1 MYVSSHASRAPAFCH
16 AVSAVEVASAY
27 CSTLLG
33 SALAK
38 AEVACR
44 ATAVTVGVGDGSTTV
59 AAAAGEPVAP
69 LLPERCDST
78 TPTTIPATTTT
89 AATIATGSSQAGRP
103 PVRDPLWCAVS
114 LMPSH
119 PRTAGR
125 APDGRQPID
134 APAAS
139 CPCSRTVS
147 VAPATVRPVTS
158 TSVRRPATPRGDA
171 ARADRSRPAFRCVE
185 CGWTTSKWVGRCGEC
200 HAWGSVSEDVGPGGG
215 APRTAAVVPTRSPAR
230 PIGEIDV
237 EAARARPTG
246 VSELDRVLGGGL
258 VPGAVVLLAGEPGV
272 GKSTLLLDVAAR
284 TAASGRTVLYITG
297 EESAGQVRLR
307 ADRIGALHPGL
318 LLADETDLATVLG
331 HVEQVDPDLL
341 VLDSVQTVASAL
353 VDGTAGGV
361 AQVREVTA
369 ALIATAKSR
378 DLPVVLVGHVT
389 KDGSVAGP
397 RTLEHLVDVVCQFEG
412 DRHSRLRMLR
422 ATKNRYGPTDEVGC
436 FDLSERGIVGLAD
449 PSGLFVSQALHPVP
463 GTCLTVTLEGRRPL
477 ATEVQALVAPSA
489 APNPRRTT
497 SGVDSARLSMV
508 LAVLQRRLGAR
519 LSDQDVYVSTVGG
532 ARVVEPAA
540 DLALALATVSARE
553 DETLVRGL
561 VAVGEVG
568 LAGEIRTVA
577 GVDRRLAEA
586 ARLGFRRAVVPAG
599 SLEGLVVPDGMQVI
613 GAGDLAQAVDAAGV
627 GVPANVTR
635 LRGGQHG

>member
-1 MYVSSHASRAPAFCH
+1 M
-16 AVSAVEVASAY
+16 
-27 CSTLLG
+27 
-33 SALAK
+33 
-38 AEVACR
+38 
-44 ATAVTVGVGDGSTTV
+44 
-59 AAAAGEPVAP
+59 
-69 LLPERCDST
+69 
-78 TPTTIPATTTT
+78 
-89 AATIATGSSQAGRP
+89 
-103 PVRDPLWCAVS
+103 
-114 LMPSH
+114 
-119 PRTAGR
+119 
-125 APDGRQPID
+125 
-134 APAAS
+134 
-139 CPCSRTVS
+139 
-147 VAPATVRPVTS
+147 TS
-158 TSVRRPATPRGDA
+158 TSVRRPASPRGDA

-200 HAWGSVSEDVGPGGG
+200 QAWGSVSEDVGPGGG

-246 VSELDRVLGGGL
+246 VPELDRVLGGGL

-284 TAASGRTVLYITG
+284 TAAAGRTVLYITG

-361 AQVREVTA
+361 AQVREVAA

-497 SGVDSARLSMV
+497 SGVDPARLSMV

-599 SLEGLVVPDGMQVI
+599 SLEGLVVPEGMQVV

-627 GVPANVTR
+627 GVPAGVTR